1 MKLLCHVWLFATP
14 WTAARQASLFITNTW
29 SLLKLMSITLV
40 MPSKHLILC
49 CLLLLPPS
57 IFLNIRV
64 FSKESALHI
73 RCPKYWSFNFS
84 ISPLNESLG
93 LFSFRISLQSKRFSR
108 VSPTPQSKRINYS
121 ALSFL
126 YSPTLTRIH
135 DYWKSHSFDEMDL
148 LVKQYLFFLIC
159 CLGWS

>member
-1 MKLLCHVWLFATP
+1 
-14 WTAARQASLFITNTW
+14 
-29 SLLKLMSITLV
+29 MSITLV

-49 CLLLLPPS
+49 CLLLLPPT

-73 RCPKYWSFNFS
+73 RCPKYWSLNFS